1 MLKAVRLCAADRRP
15 RLPQVHLIQTAIC
28 RLVRADILADH
39 RRISAHGGD
48 RVPPSPA
55 MVPGRV
61 LAAPHKGPSNVDRRF
76 PLEKAHHLRH
86 RVLRRNGE
94 EHVHVI
100 RHQVPLF
107 NPTFLLRSQRPE
119 DLPEMPPQLMVECF
133 PTILRDKHH
142 MILAVP
148 RGMIQSLDVWHDR
161 LPLRETLSGSREGVC
176 CFDSRSCQ
184 TLGVPRQSRG
194 VTLGNYCLRSG
205 NPTPICMPLTPKSP
219 RSSRG

>member
-1 MLKAVRLCAADRRP
+1 
-15 RLPQVHLIQTAIC
+15 
-28 RLVRADILADH
+28 
-39 RRISAHGGD
+39 
-48 RVPPSPA
+48 

-61 LAAPHKGPSNVDRRF
+61 LAAPHKGPSKVDRRF
-76 PLEKAHHLRH
+76 PLDKAHHLRH

-119 DLPEMPPQLMVECF
+119 DLPEMPPQLMVERF

-148 RGMIQSLDVWHDR
+148 RGMIQRLDVWHDR
-161 LPLRETLSGSREGVC
+161 LPLRDTLSGSREGVC

-194 VTLGNYCLRSG
+194 FTLGNQTQQRLKHVAEQTGLPEADIVDRALDVFLITEQLGGLKELAEDINYWQQRYFDTLALDEERRA
-205 NPTPICMPLTPKSP
+205 TPSL
-219 RSSRG
+219 

>member
-1 MLKAVRLCAADRRP
+1 
-15 RLPQVHLIQTAIC
+15 
-28 RLVRADILADH
+28 
-39 RRISAHGGD
+39 
-48 RVPPSPA
+48 
-55 MVPGRV
+55 MVPGIV

-76 PLEKAHHLRH
+76 PLDKAYHLRH

-107 NPTFLLRSQRPE
+107 NPTFLLRGQRPE
-119 DLPEMPPQLMVECF
+119 DLPEMPPQLMVERF

-161 LPLRETLSGSREGVC
+161 LPLSDTLSGSREGVC
-176 CFDSRSCQ
+176 RFDSRSCQ

-194 VTLGNYCLRSG
+194 FTLGNYTLSPIMSNILTSRPVSLFQDECRRAKTIVVKGPRALPCRSRAQR
-205 NPTPICMPLTPKSP
+205 PRLTRLCP
-219 RSSRG
+219 RRSV

>member
-1 MLKAVRLCAADRRP
+1 
-15 RLPQVHLIQTAIC
+15 
-28 RLVRADILADH
+28 
-39 RRISAHGGD
+39 
-48 RVPPSPA
+48 

-61 LAAPHKGPSNVDRRF
+61 LAASHEGPGNMDRRF
-76 PLEKAHHLRH
+76 SLDKAHNLRH
-86 RVLRRNGE
+86 RVLRGHGE

-107 NPTFLLRSQRPE
+107 HPTFLLLCQRTA

-148 RGMIQSLDVWHDR
+148 RRMAESLAVWHDR
-161 LPLRETLSGSREGVC
+161 LPLSETLSGSLEGVC
-176 CFDSRSCQ
+176 RFDSRSCQ

-194 VTLGNYCLRSG
+194 FTLGNYDKLSVLAMGALVQSDG
-205 NPTPICMPLTPKSP
+205 N
-219 RSSRG
+219 GFAF